1 MSSGRVAALLT
12 ELAAR
17 GVSATGL
24 ATDSRTL
31 QPGDLF
37 LAWPGA
43 RDDARR
49 HIGDALARGAAAV
62 LYEPAGFRTTESAV
76 TAVPLIAVDGLRAL
90 SGYLADALFGHPSA
104 HLFVVGV
111 TGTNGKTSVSQW
123 IAQALCRLGERCA
136 VVGTLGAGFP
146 DFPGFHYA
154 PAVPSAAAP
163 AEPDAPSRFKTL
175 TNTTPDAVL
184 LHRLLA
190 DFVAD
195 GAAAVAMEV
204 SSIGLDQ
211 HRVAGVAFDVAVLT
225 NLTRDHLDYHG
236 NMDAYGAA
244 KATLFDTAGLG
255 AVVLNLDDAFGR
267 VLAEHIGRRPPS
279 KRPLL
284 IGTRAEAGPAG
295 CAVDRLLHAEAVD
308 LSAGLAFDAVL
319 SAGGRTLDQ
328 ARITTDLIGAFN
340 VANLLAV
347 LAVLGAHGIDLSR
360 AATVC
365 RTLTP
370 PPGRMQRL
378 GGDDRPLLV
387 IDYAHT
393 PDALEQA
400 LRALR
405 PVASA
410 RGGRLHCVF
419 GCGGERDPGKR
430 PLMGMVACRLADHV
444 VLTSDNPRREDP
456 LAIIADIRAG
466 CTADAHYEIEV
477 ERAQAVMH
485 ALRASAP
492 RDVILIA
499 GKGHEAY
506 QDMGGERIPYS
517 DIAAGRTAL
526 AAWSE
531 RAA

>member
-1 MSSGRVAALLT
+1 MSSGRAATLLT

-17 GVSATGL
+17 GVTATGL

-31 QPGDLF
+31 QPGDVF

-62 LYEPAGFRTTESAV
+62 LYEPAGFEPSESGP

-90 SGYLADALFGHPSA
+90 SGYLADALYGHPSA

-123 IAQALCRLGERCA
+123 IAQSLCWLGERCA

-146 DFPGFHYA
+146 ELPC
-154 PAVPSAAAP
+154 PSATPSTAAP
-163 AEPDAPSRFKTL
+163 AEPGAPPRFETL
-175 TNTTPDAVL
+175 ANTTPDAVL

-190 DFVAD
+190 DFLAD
-195 GAAAVAMEV
+195 GADAVAMEV

-236 NMDAYGAA
+236 SMDAYGAA
-244 KATLFDTAGLG
+244 KAALFDTAGLG
-255 AVVLNLDDAFGR
+255 AAVLNLDDTFGR
-267 VLAEHIGRRPPS
+267 RLADRICRRPPS
-279 KRPLL
+279 SRPLL
-284 IGTRAEAGPAG
+284 IGTCTQAGLVG
-295 CAVDRLLHAEAVD
+295 CAVDRLLHAEAID

-319 SAGGRTLDQ
+319 SAGGRTLDR
-328 ARITTDLIGAFN
+328 ARITAELIGAFN

-347 LAVLGAHGIDLSR
+347 LAVLGARGIDLQH
-360 AATVC
+360 AATAC
-365 RTLTP
+365 RALSP

-430 PLMGMVACRLADHV
+430 PLMGGVACRLADHV
-444 VLTSDNPRREDP
+444 VLTSDNPRHEDP
-456 LAIIADIRAG
+456 QAIIADIRAG
-466 CTADAHYEIEV
+466 CPADARYEV
-477 ERAQAVMH
+477 EAERAHAVMH
-485 ALRASAP
+485 ALRVSAP

-506 QDMGGERIPYS
+506 QDMGGQRTPYS
-517 DIAAGRTAL
+517 DIAAGRAAL